1 MVEKDRSSIV
11 NKTYLMKMIPTFYQN
26 HLRSQL
32 SLAEYLLLKI
42 LIQILQTIKQVS
54 LESLANALPIPIKFE
69 SRRKKIQ
76 RFLALPKLTIKKIW
90 LPIIEVWLETYFEEK
105 ETIYLVIDR
114 TKWSCINLLMIS
126 IVWEKRAIPIYF
138 ELLKQKGNSNL
149 KQQTEALTEILG
161 IVKKYKICVLGDREF
176 CSVKLANWLKQQGF
190 SFGLRLRK
198 NEFVKK
204 ESEIWLELKDL
215 GLAPGLSLFLPGVKV
230 TKLKGFGHVCR
241 QAGYFNLACKW
252 KRKLKGIA
260 PKEGWFIL
268 TDLPELGAA
277 ITAYKQRFD
286 IEEMFR
292 DFKTGGYN
300 LEDTKVTGERL
311 ISLILLIA
319 IAYTSATI
327 QGQQIKRKGVQEYVG
342 RVKEKSRST
351 RRHSSFYIGL
361 YGYTWVSFMDNCQ
374 SLVAQLMRLN
384 PNKRKYY
391 QQGLRAMNL
400 IQSVF

>member
-76 RFLALPKLTIKKIW
+76 RFLSSPKLTIKKIW
-90 LPIIEVWLETYFEEK
+90 LPIIEVLLETYFEEK

-114 TKWSCINLLMIS
+114 RKWSCINLLMIS

-176 CSVKLANWLKQQGF
+176 CSVKLANCLKQQGL
-190 SFGLRLRK
+190 SF
-198 NEFVKK
+198 
-204 ESEIWLELKDL
+204 
-215 GLAPGLSLFLPGVKV
+215 
-230 TKLKGFGHVCR
+230 C
-241 QAGYFNLACKW
+241 
-252 KRKLKGIA
+252 
-260 PKEGWFIL
+260 
-268 TDLPELGAA
+268 
-277 ITAYKQRFD
+277 
-286 IEEMFR
+286 
-292 DFKTGGYN
+292 
-300 LEDTKVTGERL
+300 
-311 ISLILLIA
+311 
-319 IAYTSATI
+319 
-327 QGQQIKRKGVQEYVG
+327 
-342 RVKEKSRST
+342 
-351 RRHSSFYIGL
+351 
-361 YGYTWVSFMDNCQ
+361 
-374 SLVAQLMRLN
+374 
-384 PNKRKYY
+384 
-391 QQGLRAMNL
+391 
-400 IQSVF
+400 

>member
-1 MVEKDRSSIV
+1 
-11 NKTYLMKMIPTFYQN
+11 MKMIPTFYQN

-42 LIQILQTIKQVS
+42 LLQILQSIKQVS

-69 SRRKKIQ
+69 SRRRKIQ
-76 RFLALPKLTIKKIW
+76 RFLSLPKLTIKKIW
-90 LPIIEVWLETYFEEK
+90 LPIIEVWLETYLQEK

-126 IVWEKRAIPIYF
+126 MVWEKRAIPIYF

-149 KQQTEALTEILG
+149 KQQTEALTEILA

-176 CSVKLANWLKQQGF
+176 CSVKLANWLKQQGL
-190 SFGLRLRK
+190 SFCLRLRK

-204 ESEIWLELKDL
+204 ESDIWLELKDL

-230 TKLKGFGHVCR
+230 TKLRGF
-241 QAGYFNLACKW
+241 GYFNLACKW
-252 KRKLKGIA
+252 KRKLQGIA

-342 RVKEKSRST
+342 RVKENSRST

-361 YGYTWVSFMDNCQ
+361 YGYTWISFMDNCQ
-374 SLVAQLMRLN
+374 PLVAQLMRLN